1 MSNPTWF
8 LLVGAVLL
16 FMALTAARIKRL
28 PLSTAIVYL
37 GVGVVLGPSFANQF
51 HFNPLEHS
59 ALLEVITE
67 LAVIISLFA
76 AGLKLA
82 APVGARIWW
91 VPFRLA
97 TVSMVTTV
105 GLTALVGVALLDLP
119 LGAAVLL
126 GAILAPTDPVLATDV
141 QVRGTHDDDRLRFA
155 LTGEAGLNDGTAFPM
170 VMLGLGLLGLHD
182 VGENF
187 GRWWLVDVLWACF
200 CGVAVGGALGAG
212 TAWLTRR
219 LAARGIYSEFT
230 EDFLGLG
237 LIALSYGLSLLL
249 LGYGFLAVFAAGFML
264 HRSEMRFGMF
274 SEDREH
280 LVRENRLDASSRGD
294 ASHMSKV
301 TLSFVE
307 QLERMGEAA
316 LLILLGGM
324 LFVDS
329 WHGTY
334 VAAALILLFLIRP
347 LGVFVGLLGSEGSF
361 ATKATIGWFG
371 VRGIGS
377 LYYLMYAIQ
386 HGLETPHAVTLV
398 SVVLIAVT
406 LSIVLHGV
414 TVTPLMKAYARRK
427 KGTAPSRRPV
437 DRQK

>member
-1 MSNPTWF
+1 MSNATWF
-8 LLVGAVLL
+8 LIIGAVLL

-37 GVGVVLGPSFANQF
+37 CVGAVLGPSFASQF

-91 VPFRLA
+91 MPFRLA

-105 GLTALVGVALLDLP
+105 GLTALVGVTLLDLP

-141 QVRGTHDDDRLRFA
+141 QVRGPGDDDRLRFA

-182 VGENF
+182 VGEHF
-187 GRWWLVDVLWACF
+187 TRWWLIDVLWACF
-200 CGVAVGGALGAG
+200 CGLGVGGALGAG
-212 TAWLTRR
+212 TAWVTRR

-237 LIALSYGLSLLL
+237 LIALSYGLSLIL

-264 HRSEMRFGMF
+264 HRAEMRYGMF
-274 SEDREH
+274 SENPGE
-280 LVRENRLDASSRGD
+280 LVRESRLNGSGSGD
-294 ASHMSKV
+294 GSHMSKV
-301 TLSFVE
+301 TLGFIE
-307 QLERMGEAA
+307 QLERLGEVA

-324 LFVDS
+324 LFADS
-329 WHGTY
+329 WQAAY
-334 VAAALILLFLIRP
+334 IAAAVVLIFVIRP
-347 LGVFVGLLGSEGSF
+347 VSVFLGLIGSEGRF
-361 ATKATIGWFG
+361 ATKATVGWFG

-386 HGLETPHAVTLV
+386 HGLETSLAVKLV

-406 LSIVLHGV
+406 LSIVLHGI
-414 TVTPLMKAYARRK
+414 TVTPLMKLYSKRK
-427 KGTAPSRRPV
+427 
-437 DRQK
+437 

>member
-1 MSNPTWF
+1 MWF
-8 LLVGAVLL
+8 LIIGAVLL

-37 GVGVVLGPSFANQF
+37 CVGAGLGPSFANQF
-51 HFNPLEHS
+51 HFNPLKYS

-67 LAVIISLFA
+67 LALVISLFA

-91 VPFRLA
+91 IPFRLA

-105 GLTALVGVALLDLP
+105 GLTALVGVTLLDLP

-141 QVRGTHDDDRLRFA
+141 QIRGPHDDDRLRFS

-182 VGENF
+182 LGEHF
-187 GRWWLVDVLWACF
+187 SRWWLIDVLWACF
-200 CGVAVGGALGAG
+200 CGLGVGALLGAG
-212 TAWLTRR
+212 TAWVTRR

-237 LIALSYGLSLLL
+237 LISLSYGLSLVLF
-249 LGYGFLAVFAAGFML
+249 GYGFLAVFAAGFML
-264 HRSEMRFGMF
+264 HRTEMRFGMF
-274 SEDREH
+274 PEDKEDRA
-280 LVRENRLDASSRGD
+280 REDHGD
-294 ASHMSKV
+294 ASITAEGGHMAKV
-301 TLSFVE
+301 TLGFVE
-307 QLERMGEAA
+307 QLERLGEVV

-324 LFVDS
+324 LFADS
-329 WHGTY
+329 WHWTY
-334 VAAALILLFLIRP
+334 IAAAVLLIFLIRP
-347 LGVFVGLLGSEGSF
+347 ISVFLGLAGSEGSV
-361 ATKATIGWFG
+361 ATKATIAWFG

-377 LYYLMYAIQ
+377 LYYLIYAIQ
-386 HGLETPHAVTLV
+386 HGLETSLAVPLI
-398 SVVLIAVT
+398 SVVLIAIT

-414 TVTPLMKAYARRK
+414 TVTPLMKLYAARRD
-427 KGTAPSRRPV
+427 SRNR
-437 DRQK
+437 

>member
-1 MSNPTWF
+1 MSNVTWF
-8 LLVGAVLL
+8 LIIGAVLL
-16 FMALTAARIKRL
+16 FMAVTAAGIKRL

-37 GVGVVLGPSFANQF
+37 GVGVLLGPSFANQF

-82 APVGARIWW
+82 APMGARIWW

-97 TVSMVTTV
+97 TVSMVATV
-105 GLTALVGVALLDLP
+105 GLTAVAGVTLLDLP

-141 QVRGTHDDDRLRFA
+141 QTRSPADDDRLRFA

-182 VGENF
+182 VGEHF
-187 GRWWLVDVLWACF
+187 SRWWLVDVLWASV
-200 CGVAVGGALGAG
+200 CGLGVGGALGAG
-212 TAWLTRR
+212 TAWVARR
-219 LAARGIYSEFT
+219 LAARGIYSDFT

-237 LIALSYGLSLLL
+237 LISLSYGLSILL
-249 LGYGFLAVFAAGFML
+249 LGYGFLAVFAAGFMF
-264 HRSEMRFGMF
+264 HRAEMRYGTFPD
-274 SEDREH
+274 DRKEP
-280 LVRENRLDASSRGD
+280 VDGGYTAN
-294 ASHMSKV
+294 V
-301 TLSFVE
+301 TLGFVE
-307 QLERMGEAA
+307 QLERFGEVV

-324 LFVDS
+324 LFADS
-329 WHGTY
+329 WQGGYIAMAVT
-334 VAAALILLFLIRP
+334 LIFVIRP
-347 LGVFVGLLGSEGSF
+347 LGVFLGLIGSERTL

-386 HGLETPHAVTLV
+386 HGLETPLAVTLV
-398 SVVLIAVT
+398 SVVLITVT
-406 LSIVLHGV
+406 LSIVLHGI
-414 TVTPLMKAYARRK
+414 TVTPLMRLYSRRK
-427 KGTAPSRRPV
+427 TP
-437 DRQK
+437 

>member
-1 MSNPTWF
+1 MKVMSNVTWF
-8 LLVGAVLL
+8 LIIGAVLL
-16 FMALTAARIKRL
+16 FMALTAARIKSL

-37 GVGVVLGPSFANQF
+37 CVGAALGPSFANQF

-59 ALLEVITE
+59 ALLEVLTE

-82 APVGARIWW
+82 APVGAHIWW

-97 TVSMVTTV
+97 TMSMVVTV
-105 GLTALVGVALLDLP
+105 GLTAVVGVTMLDLP

-126 GAILAPTDPVLATDV
+126 GAVLAPTDPVLATDV
-141 QVRGTHDDDRLRFA
+141 QIRGPHDDDRLRFA

-170 VMLGLGLLGLHD
+170 VMLGLGMLGLHD
-182 VGENF
+182 VGDYF
-187 GRWWLVDVLWACF
+187 LHWWLIDVLWACF
-200 CGVAVGGALGAG
+200 CGLAVGAGLGAG
-212 TAWLTRR
+212 TGWVISR

-237 LIALSYGLSLLL
+237 LIAFSYGLSILL

-264 HRSEMRFGMF
+264 RRAEMRFGMF
-274 SEDREH
+274 TKDNEGLVRKSRVVAGSSED
-280 LVRENRLDASSRGD
+280 G
-294 ASHMSKV
+294 SHMSKV
-301 TLSFVE
+301 TLGFVE
-307 QLERMGEAA
+307 QLERMGEVA

-324 LFVDS
+324 LFADS
-329 WHGTY
+329 WQGAY
-334 VAAALILLFLIRP
+334 VGAAIVLIFVVRP
-347 LGVFVGLLGSEGSF
+347 LSVFLGLVGSEGSF

-386 HGLETPHAVTLV
+386 HGLETSIAVTLV

-406 LSIVLHGV
+406 ASIVLHGIS
-414 TVTPLMKAYARRK
+414 VTPLMKLYSKRK
-427 KGTAPSRRPV
+427 
-437 DRQK
+437 

>member
-1 MSNPTWF
+1 MSNATWF
-8 LLVGAVLL
+8 LVIGAVLL

-37 GVGVVLGPSFANQF
+37 CVGAALGPSFANQF
-51 HFNPLEHS
+51 HVNPLENS
-59 ALLEVITE
+59 ALLEIITE
-67 LAVIISLFA
+67 VAVVVSLFA

-105 GLTALVGVALLDLP
+105 GLMALVGVTLLNLP
-119 LGAAVLL
+119 LGAAILL

-141 QVRGTHDDDRLRFA
+141 QLRGAGDDDRLRFA

-170 VMLGLGLLGLHD
+170 AMLGLGLLGLHD
-182 VGENF
+182 VGEHF
-187 GRWWLVDVLWACF
+187 SRWWLVDVFWATF
-200 CGVAVGGALGAG
+200 CGLGVGGALGAG
-212 TAWLTRR
+212 TAWVTRH

-264 HRSEMRFGMF
+264 HRAEMRFGMF
-274 SEDREH
+274 SEDPKELARESTYDT
-280 LVRENRLDASSRGD
+280 NSSGRG
-294 ASHMSKV
+294 SYMS
-301 TLSFVE
+301 TLTLGFVE
-307 QLERMGEAA
+307 KLERLGEVA

-324 LFVDS
+324 LFANS
-329 WHGTY
+329 WQVGY
-334 VAAALILLFLIRP
+334 IAAAVILLFLIRP
-347 LGVFVGLLGSEGSF
+347 LSVFLGLSIGREPRIS
-361 ATKATIGWFG
+361 TKATIAWFG

-386 HGLETPHAVTLV
+386 HGLQPSLAVTLV

-406 LSIVLHGV
+406 LSIVLHGI
-414 TVTPLMKAYARRK
+414 TVTPFMNLYSKRNP
-427 KGTAPSRRPV
+427 GN
-437 DRQK
+437 D

>member
-1 MSNPTWF
+1 MSNATWF
-8 LLVGAVLL
+8 LIIGAVLL

-37 GVGVVLGPSFANQF
+37 CVGVALGPSFANQF
-51 HFNPLEHS
+51 HFNPVEHS
-59 ALLEVITE
+59 ALLEIITE

-82 APVGARIWW
+82 APMGARIWW

-97 TVSMVTTV
+97 TVSMVATV

-141 QVRGTHDDDRLRFA
+141 QIRDTGDDDRLRFA

-182 VGENF
+182 VGDHF
-187 GRWWLVDVLWACF
+187 SRWWLVDVLWACF
-200 CGVAVGGALGAG
+200 SGLGVGAALGAG
-212 TAWLTRR
+212 TAWVTRR

-237 LIALSYGLSLLL
+237 LISLSYGLSLLL
-249 LGYGFLAVFAAGFML
+249 LGYGFLAVFAAGFVF
-264 HRSEMRFGMF
+264 HRTEMRFGIF
-274 SEDREH
+274 AKDQKEP
-280 LVRENRLDASSRGD
+280 VGENRPDPSSGNGT
-294 ASHMSKV
+294 HMANV
-301 TLSFVE
+301 TLGFVE
-307 QLERMGEAA
+307 QLERLGEVV

-324 LFVDS
+324 LFADS
-329 WHGTY
+329 WQGGY
-334 VAAALILLFLIRP
+334 LVAAVVLIFVIRP
-347 LGVFVGLLGSEGSF
+347 LSVFLGLIGSEGTF

-386 HGLETPHAVTLV
+386 RGLETPLAVTLV
-398 SVVLIAVT
+398 SVVLITVT
-406 LSIVLHGV
+406 LSIVVHGI
-414 TVTPLMKAYARRK
+414 TVTPLMKLYSK
-427 KGTAPSRRPV
+427 RRP
-437 DRQK
+437 